1 MKFFVKIVVLK
12 SYISLVYDN
21 VLLNLLIIHLTLST
35 NFIAYIY
42 IYIPVELEDKF
53 LLL

>member
-35 NFIAYIY
+35 NFIAFIYIY
-42 IYIPVELEDKF
+42 IYIF
-53 LLL
+53 LLS

>member
-21 VLLNLLIIHLTLST
+21 VLLSLMIIHLTLST

-42 IYIPVELEDKF
+42 TTVKLEDKF